1 MRFTVSATRMELLKL
16 RKRIVLARRGH
27 KLLRDKQD
35 ELMRRFMS
43 LIGEWRGLR
52 QEADVGCKEAF
63 KGFVIASALIE
74 EPFLSDALAS
84 AGKNAQVN
92 CSTRRFLNLNIPA
105 FEVSGLKNNPDYGL
119 LNTNSG
125 LDVSFARFYAIF
137 PKLIKL
143 AELEAAILLISN
155 EIKSTRRRVNA
166 LEYILIPGL
175 IETVKYITMK
185 LGEFER
191 SNLTRLMRV
200 KELIRT
206 H

>member
-1 MRFTVSATRMELLKL
+1 MKLAVSATRMELLKL

-43 LIGEWRGLR
+43 LIDEWKTLR
-52 QEADVGCKEAF
+52 KDIDTLLKDAF
-63 KGFVIASALIE
+63 KDFIIASSLIE
-74 EPFLSDALAS
+74 EPFLDKALS
-84 AGKNAQVN
+84 YPKEKLQINHT
-92 CSTRRFLNLNIPA
+92 TRRFLNLDLPQFRI
-105 FEVSGLKNNPDYGL
+105 VGLSRTFSYGL
-119 LNTNSG
+119 LNTNSK
-125 LDVSFARFYAIF
+125 LDLSLTKFYEIF
-137 PKLIKL
+137 PRLIKL
-143 AELEAAILLISN
+143 AELETSIFFISN

-185 LGEFER
+185 LSEFER

-200 KELIRT
+200 KELIRS

>member
-1 MRFTVSATRMELLKL
+1 MKLAVSATRMELLKL

-43 LIGEWRGLR
+43 LIDEWHKLR
-52 QEADVGCKEAF
+52 KDVNTLLKEAF
-63 KGFVIASALIE
+63 KNFVVATSLMEKDFLDELLSNTKEEIKIE
-74 EPFLSDALAS
+74 Y
-84 AGKNAQVN
+84 
-92 CSTRRFLNLNIPA
+92 STKRFLNLDVPQ
-105 FEVSGLKNNPDYGL
+105 FEIVGLNKQFNYGL
-119 LNTNSG
+119 LNTNSNV
-125 LDVSFARFYAIF
+125 DTSITQFYEVF
-137 PKLIKL
+137 TKLIRL
-143 AELEAAILLISN
+143 AELESSIILLSD

-185 LGEFER
+185 LSEFER

-200 KELIRT
+200 KELIRS